1 MPIEVN
7 DWVVHP
13 QCGVG
18 RVVKQEVRE
27 FDPGTAQRYYVIAIS
42 KGTMWVPVEGPPSGL
57 RKLTAKGELEKY
69 RGILRGRPKPLAT
82 DSRQRQ
88 LALVGRLKDGSF
100 QTRCEVVRDLTAH
113 CWHKSLNESSSVLL
127 RSAHDVL
134 CAEWAVAE
142 GLSVLEASQEVEA
155 LLLEGR
161 KTYEK

>member
-1 MPIEVN
+1 M
-7 DWVVHP
+7 
-13 QCGVG
+13 
-18 RVVKQEVRE
+18 KQEVRE

-88 LALVGRLKDGSF
+88 LTLVGKLKDGSF

-142 GLSVLEASQEVEA
+142 GLSVLEASQEVES

>member
-13 QCGVG
+13 QSGIG
-18 RVVKQEVRE
+18 RVVNQELRQ
-27 FDPGTAQRYYVIAIS
+27 FAPGTARQYFVVAIA
-42 KGTMWVPVEGPPSGL
+42 KGTMWVPVEGAPSGF
-57 RKLTAKGELEKY
+57 RKLTAKVELERY
-69 RGILRGRPKPLAT
+69 RGVLRGRPKPLAT

-88 LALVGRLKDGSF
+88 IALVDKLKDGLF

-127 RSAHDVL
+127 RSAQGVL
-134 CAEWAVAE
+134 CAEWAASE
-142 GLSVLEASQEVEA
+142 GLSVIEASQEVEA

>member
-27 FDPGTAQRYYVIAIS
+27 FGPGAAQRYYVISIA
-42 KGTMWVPVEGPPSGL
+42 KGTMWVPVEGPPTGL
-57 RKLTAKGELEKY
+57 RKLTSKAELEKY
-69 RGILRGRPKPLAT
+69 RRILRGRPEPLAM

-88 LALVGRLKDGSF
+88 ISLSGRLKDGLL

-113 CWHKSLNESSSVLL
+113 CWHKSLNESSSILL
-127 RSAHDVL
+127 RSAHEVL
-134 CAEWAVAE
+134 CAEWAVSE
-142 GLSVLEASQEVEA
+142 GLSPMEASQEVEA